1 MTARKTPR
9 SVLAVLAILALAGAA
24 CSSGGGST
32 SPTTPTGT
40 PTSTGPRPSS
50 PAVLTILT
58 PTNGQV
64 VHGTTVE
71 LKVKLEH
78 AKVVPATTTHIIPTQ
93 GHLHVILD
101 DQLISMN
108 FSTSQLISDLT
119 PGQHLL
125 KVEFVASDHL
135 PWNPRIIAA
144 VAFQVKP

>member
-1 MTARKTPR
+1 MTARTNPR
-9 SVLAVLAILALAGAA
+9 LVAAFVAILAVAGVA

-40 PTSTGPRPSS
+40 ATSTGPRPSS
-50 PAVLTILT
+50 PATLTILS

-71 LKVKLEH
+71 LKVLLKN
-78 AKVVPATTTHIIPTQ
+78 AKVVPATTTHIVPTQ

-101 DQLISMN
+101 NRLISMN
-108 FSTSQLISDLT
+108 FTTSQLITDLT

-135 PWNPRIIAA
+135 PWDPRIIAG
-144 VAFQVKP
+144 VAFQVAK